1 MPKEFHP
8 GQSAAISVNNDVVG
22 YMGRVHPAKIKEA
35 VFVLE
40 INLDR
45 LFSKKVGKMK
55 YKEISK
61 YPSVKKDLAFMVA
74 KEVTA
79 EEIAKSIKKAAGS
92 LLLGSEVF
100 DVYTGEGIEEGKK
113 SIAYTLE
120 LGANDRTLTD
130 EEINGVLEK
139 VIAALEKQGATI
151 RK

>member
-1 MPKEFHP
+1 M
-8 GQSAAISVNNDVVG
+8 
-22 YMGRVHPAKIKEA
+22 
-35 VFVLE
+35 
-40 INLDR
+40 NLDK
-45 LFSKKVGKMK
+45 LFSKKVGRMK